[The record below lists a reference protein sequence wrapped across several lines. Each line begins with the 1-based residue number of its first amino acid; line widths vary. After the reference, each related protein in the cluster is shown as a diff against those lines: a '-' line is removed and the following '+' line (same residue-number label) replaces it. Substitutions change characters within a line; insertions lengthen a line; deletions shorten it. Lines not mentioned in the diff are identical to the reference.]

1 MVLITKCPYFGTQ
14 NEGVRLTC
22 NGMSWLGVGRDEVI
36 LVASNP
42 QKAFS
47 PVNYSATLKLFLQTL
62 LMCGLGWPLSLRE
75 DEGDSNQH

>member
-1 MVLITKCPYFGTQ
+1 MR
-14 NEGVRLTC
+14 GVRLTY
-22 NGMSWLGVGRDEVI
+22 NGMSWLRVGHDEVI

-47 PVNYSATLKLFLQTL
+47 PVNYSATLKIFLQTL
-62 LMCGLGWPLSLRE
+62 LVHGLGWLLSLRE